1 MVKFEFENTQFSSI
15 SNLSSTSTLSRS
27 YNKDVNLFYYFIPT
41 ELYVYSML
49 QKNINTPSQKRK
61 FFLGPPPPLPHTHIP
76 FFHFLDEKKGALPTQ
91 PPM

>member
-41 ELYVYSML
+41 ELYVYSTL
-49 QKNINTPSQKRK
+49 QKNINTPSQRK
-61 FFLGPPPPLPHTHIP
+61 FFLGPPTHTHIP
-76 FFHFLDEKKGALPTQ
+76 FFYFLDEKKGALPTQ

>member
-49 QKNINTPSQKRK
+49 QKNINTPSQRK
-61 FFLGPPPPLPHTHIP
+61 FFLGPPPPLPPHTHIP
-76 FFHFLDEKKGALPTQ
+76 FFYFLDEKKGALPTQ